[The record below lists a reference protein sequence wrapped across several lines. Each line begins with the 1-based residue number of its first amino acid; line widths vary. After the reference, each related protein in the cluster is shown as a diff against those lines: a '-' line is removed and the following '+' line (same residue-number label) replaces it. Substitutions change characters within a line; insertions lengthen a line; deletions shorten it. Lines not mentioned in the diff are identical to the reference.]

1 MYVMEH
7 DETMINQITLAD
19 IIPYV
24 SAIIAVLAFSRSL
37 KGDTKSDIVSITTLA
52 NKLDHISDGMRE
64 IKSDLK
70 DLKGDILDL
79 RERMT
84 AVENSSKSAHKRIDA
99 LEGLKHERE
108 E

>member
-1 MYVMEH
+1 M
-7 DETMINQITLAD
+7 NITIAD
-19 IIPYV
+19 VLPYV
-24 SAIIAVLAFSRSL
+24 SVLIAALAFNRSL
-37 KGDTKSDIVSITTLA
+37 KSDNKSDIISITTLA

-84 AVENSSKSAHKRIDA
+84 AVENSSKSAHKRLDT
-99 LEGLKHERE
+99 LEGLKHEKD
-108 E
+108 